1 MTVIDHLS
9 RSQNSIRLNVRPTS
23 TTITATAAISMA
35 RPPLVSLLQV
45 SPNRAKGRIKG
56 GLPGIGRHR
65 GNGGSMSL
73 CFLP

>member
-1 MTVIDHLS
+1 
-9 RSQNSIRLNVRPTS
+9 
-23 TTITATAAISMA
+23 MA